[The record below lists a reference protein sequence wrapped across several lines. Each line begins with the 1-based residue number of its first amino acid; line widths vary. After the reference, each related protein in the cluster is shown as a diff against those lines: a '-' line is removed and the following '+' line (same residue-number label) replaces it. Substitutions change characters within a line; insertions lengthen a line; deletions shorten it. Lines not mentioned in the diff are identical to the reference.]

1 MHLLG
6 VLAHACPLV
15 CRQPPCVWCHA
26 GCLSNSHAG
35 ALMIKKADRL
45 RLGFFDCILN
55 IFIYFR
61 QKNNENSSSR
71 EISRC
76 QSAAGEFLTMELL
89 TTTVANYSSSPGTV
103 KCMFKTNVELKTSLR
118 QEKHTGRIFIYHC
131 IS

>member
-1 MHLLG
+1 
-6 VLAHACPLV
+6 
-15 CRQPPCVWCHA
+15 
-26 GCLSNSHAG
+26 
-35 ALMIKKADRL
+35 MIKKADRL

-103 KCMFKTNVELKTSLR
+103 KCMFNTRMPDNLYRRRMLIRSHFDSL
-118 QEKHTGRIFIYHC
+118 C
-131 IS
+131 L